1 MSSHPITIITDST
14 ADLSAET
21 LKKHGIITVPLYII
35 WGEESLKDGV
45 DIDKPTFYSRLPKDP
60 IHPKTSQPT
69 PADFVE
75 VLKESGAKEAV
86 VITIADGL
94 SGTYDS
100 VCTARGMVDIPIHI
114 VDSRSTSVGLGF
126 EVMAAVR
133 ARDAGGDAQAVVAA
147 AEKVRETVSVLFVV
161 DTLEYLH
168 KGGRIGGAAKLLGSA
183 LQLKPL
189 LELDNQNGMI
199 DAVERIRTRSK
210 SLQRLV
216 EATFERVDPDKPVRV
231 AVMHGAAPDEAAEVY
246 KEIQTI
252 CSPLELIT
260 SEISPVLGVHTG
272 PGVVGIGA
280 YNE

>member
-1 MSSHPITIITDST
+1 MSNHPITIITDST

-21 LKKHGIITVPLYII
+21 LEKHGIVTVPLYVI

-75 VLKESGAKEAV
+75 VLKKSGAKEAV

-100 VCTARGMVDIPIHI
+100 VCTARGMVDIPVHV

-133 ARDAGGDAQAVVAA
+133 ARDAGSDAKAIVAA
-147 AEKVRETVSVLFVV
+147 VEKVREKISLLFVV
-161 DTLEYLH
+161 DTLDYLH

-189 LELDNQNGMI
+189 LELNNQTGMI

-216 EATFERVDPDKPVRV
+216 EATFERVDPDKPIRT
-231 AVMHGAAPDEAAEVY
+231 AIMHGAAPDDAAAVCD
-246 KEIQTI
+246 EIRAR
-252 CSPLELIT
+252 CSPIELIT
-260 SEISPVLGVHTG
+260 SDISPILGVHTG

>member
-1 MSSHPITIITDST
+1 MSDQAITIITDST
-14 ADLSAET
+14 ADLAAET
-21 LKKHGIITVPLYII
+21 LKKHGILTVPLYVI

-69 PADFVE
+69 PADFVQAI
-75 VLKESGAKEAV
+75 KESGAKEAV

-100 VCTARGMVDIPIHI
+100 VCTARSMVDIPIHI

-133 ARDAGGDAQAVVAA
+133 ARDAGGDAQAIVAA
-147 AEKVRETVSVLFVV
+147 AEAVRENISLLFVV
-161 DTLEYLH
+161 DTLDYLY

-189 LELDNQNGMI
+189 LELDNKNGMI
-199 DAVERIRTRSK
+199 DSVEKIRTRNK

-216 EATFERVDPDKPVRV
+216 EATFERVDPDKPIRV
-231 AVMHGAAPDEAAEVY
+231 AVMHGAAADDAAAICDRIRER
-246 KEIQTI
+246 
-252 CSPLELIT
+252 CSPIELIT
-260 SEISPVLGVHTG
+260 SDISPILGVHTG

-280 YNE
+280 HNE